1 VAFAWK
7 ATGIL
12 HNAPAPDGQAG
23 RQAAG
28 AVSGSPAKGVAGV
41 VSRFVAGIAAEI
53 VEELRIR
60 RDMRQLKAID
70 DYILKNMGL
79 MRANIGGGAL
89 EPGLMRPA
97 VSAKANRPAP
107 LRSLRAQLR

>member
-1 VAFAWK
+1 
-7 ATGIL
+7 
-12 HNAPAPDGQAG
+12 
-23 RQAAG
+23 
-28 AVSGSPAKGVAGV
+28 
-41 VSRFVAGIAAEI
+41 VSRFVAAIAAEI